1 MSMRLL
7 YGEYICGDK
16 GDRYEGVFKVKFA
29 PLLLQPN
36 LNCCALSSL
45 MFMEYWDGKI
55 PRNIADEMQSLDIM
69 NGMRRVILQDILF
82 SERNERIGF
91 VKEFLEKLK
100 TKLKKKSSSSAT
112 QVQTSVALPTA
123 VSEQP
128 STPATSTQQKKSTQ
142 RGRTRAQ
149 TAALLPTAAAGHQKK
164 ESRASTDYLDRLY
177 RRRQAAKKTKK

>member
-36 LNCCALSSL
+36 LNCCALSTL

-55 PRNIADEMQSLDIM
+55 PRNIAQEMQSLDIM
-69 NGMRRVILQDILF
+69 NGMRKVILQDILF

-100 TKLKKKSSSSAT
+100 TKLKKSSSAT
-112 QVQTSVALPTA
+112 QVPTA

-128 STPATSTQQKKSTQ
+128 STPATSTQQKQSTQ
-142 RGRTRAQ
+142 SITRGRTRAQ
-149 TAALLPTAAAGHQKK
+149 TAALIPTAAAGHQKK

>member
-16 GDRYEGVFKVKFA
+16 GDRFEGVFKVKFA
-29 PLLLQPN
+29 PLLRQPN
-36 LNCCALSSL
+36 LNCCALSTL

-69 NGMRRVILQDILF
+69 NGMRRVVLQDILF

-100 TKLKKKSSSSAT
+100 TKLKKSSSAT
-112 QVQTSVALPTA
+112 QVPTA

-128 STPATSTQQKKSTQ
+128 STPATSTQQKQSTQ

-149 TAALLPTAAAGHQKK
+149 TAALLPTPVAEQPKK
-164 ESRASTDYLDRLY
+164 ESKEFTDYLDKLY
-177 RRRQAAKKTKK
+177 RRRKAEKKK